1 MRVPVGD
8 PRIVKQ
14 IRAQKAVVTVLLL
27 MSMVS
32 VMLLLPILAIT
43 ALLIL
48 GVCVLLL
55 QVIPAVEH
63 IMERPIVMAPTARQG
78 ALFHI
83 VTVKRVGMV
92 TGTKEPSIA
101 MAGLPIKLSGVV

>member
-1 MRVPVGD
+1 MGEFLRHAKRFLVQKILV
-8 PRIVKQ
+8 Q
-14 IRAQKAVVTVLLL
+14 ILRLETMAGVQLMHQTTV
-27 MSMVS
+27 
-32 VMLLLPILAIT
+32 IT
-43 ALLIL
+43 ILLIL
-48 GVCVLLL
+48 GVYVLLM

-78 ALFHI
+78 ALLNI
-83 VTVKRVGMV
+83 LTVKRVGMV

>member
-1 MRVPVGD
+1 MGQPLRHV
-8 PRIVKQ
+8 RWAM
-14 IRAQKAVVTVLLL
+14 AQKILVQMLLL
-27 MSMVS
+27 MQMDGA
-32 VMLLLPILAIT
+32 MLRHQTTVIT
-43 ALLIL
+43 ILLIL
-48 GVCVLLL
+48 GVYVLLM

-78 ALFHI
+78 ALLHI